1 MTNYPRKRQS
11 NVLGLIEQDEGP
23 APKTSRT
30 AESFS
35 LPVFNSFS
43 TGRRF
48 GERVDFMP
56 LSQVPHA
63 DEEDADAAEI
73 IDNSQ
78 DADESSL
85 ATSILY
91 GASYFL
97 LLLVTV
103 RFKS

>member
-1 MTNYPRKRQS
+1 
-11 NVLGLIEQDEGP
+11 
-23 APKTSRT
+23 
-30 AESFS
+30 
-35 LPVFNSFS
+35 
-43 TGRRF
+43 
-48 GERVDFMP
+48 MP